1 MTYQLLQ
8 TSNPPVISGSN
19 LESVTLCLVNSQSA
33 ATRLPC
39 SSDHILQ
46 DYLNLQFYVKVSIIR
61 LTDALLCNEFPSY
74 VHLCINSHTN
84 EFQSYHVIILWE
96 LSTIRQ
102 KHLANGGF
110 SYR

>member
-19 LESVTLCLVNSQSA
+19 LESVTLCFVNSQST
-33 ATRLPC
+33 ATRL
-39 SSDHILQ
+39 HILQ
-46 DYLNLQFYVKVSIIR
+46 DYINLQFYVKVSIIR
-61 LTDALLCNEFPSY
+61 LTDALPCNEFPSY
-74 VHLCINSHTN
+74 VHLCIHSHTN